1 MASALRKID
10 TQIGHD
16 VQFQAPSNPT
26 TSSAQRPAPRAP
38 LRHRLAAL
46 ALLLGAAGPG
56 IGGEDFIYVVR
67 PGDSPWNITT
77 RYLKSLE
84 HWPRLQ
90 RYNRILAPE
99 AIPTGTQLRI
109 PLDWLRSQARPV
121 RIEDLQGRVEV
132 VHRGVPRALERGMAV
147 AEGSLL
153 RTGADGSLTL
163 RLPDGSRSLLGPD
176 SELRLDS
183 ARQPAIAPGG
193 QIRMELRSGHVENK
207 VPDKSGSAW

>member
-1 MASALRKID
+1 MRKKPCSWHGQRAPQNRHANR
-10 TQIGHD
+10 TRRAVPGPFQPHD
-16 VQFQAPSNPT
+16 LFRPT
-26 TSSAQRPAPRAP
+26 PAPRAP

-147 AEGSLL
+147 AEGSTMV
-153 RTGADGSLTL
+153 RIGTAIFW
-163 RLPDGSRSLLGPD
+163 
-176 SELRLDS
+176 
-183 ARQPAIAPGG
+183 ARPA
-193 QIRMELRSGHVENK
+193 
-207 VPDKSGSAW
+207 KSSNGLS